1 MALVRFGLEDVGA
14 FMNKAQ
20 QVDAEHFCMGCARE
34 AAGNGAL
41 FPMLNGQVEAALSD
55 FAQGLGAMISC
66 DKCGQVI
73 ATYYPE
79 TFWAGHEEEEP
90 KDHGSHI
97 LFKKF

>member
-1 MALVRFGLEDVGA
+1 MTLVRFGLEDVGA
-14 FMNKAQ
+14 FKNKTQ
-20 QVDAEHFCMGCARE
+20 QVDAGHFCMSCARE
-34 AAGNGAL
+34 ASGNGAL

-73 ATYYPE
+73 ATHYPE
-79 TFWAGHEEEEP
+79 TFWADDKEEEP
-90 KDHGSHI
+90 KGHRSPI